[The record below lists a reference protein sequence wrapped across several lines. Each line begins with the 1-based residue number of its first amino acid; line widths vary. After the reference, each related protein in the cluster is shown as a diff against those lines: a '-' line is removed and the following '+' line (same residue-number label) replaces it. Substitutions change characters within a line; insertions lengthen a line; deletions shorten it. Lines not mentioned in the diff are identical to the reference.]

1 MLKAISRGG
10 GHTRQLGRVV
20 KALALG
26 ASGKP
31 REFDPPSCHIF
42 YYFYFSEI
50 IFLIIFSKNAIFCI
64 F

>member
-42 YYFYFSEI
+42 Y
-50 IFLIIFSKNAIFCI
+50 FLEFL
-64 F
+64 